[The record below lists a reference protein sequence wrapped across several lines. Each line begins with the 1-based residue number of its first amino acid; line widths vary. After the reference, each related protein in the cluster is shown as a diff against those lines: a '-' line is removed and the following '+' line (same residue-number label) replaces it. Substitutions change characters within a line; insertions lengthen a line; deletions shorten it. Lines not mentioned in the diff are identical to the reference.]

1 MVMTDCVSNFPAKVL
16 NAFAAVSFFGWTPFG
31 KAERLTKVLLD
42 PESSNTLRSL
52 RLRINPMV
60 SVMQIVAGHLFL
72 SNVSDGLLL
81 LLVSSANDCSWTGN
95 LSLIDA
101 IGLDGFKRLTLTLSL
116 LRLLLRPLVRQR
128 LPNLEPKPKLSALTA
143 TVGHLVRRPLR
154 FLRRSFSMLR

>member
-1 MVMTDCVSNFPAKVL
+1 
-16 NAFAAVSFFGWTPFG
+16 
-31 KAERLTKVLLD
+31 
-42 PESSNTLRSL
+42 
-52 RLRINPMV
+52 MV
-60 SVMQIVAGHLFL
+60 SVMQIVAGHSFL
-72 SNVSDGLLL
+72 SNVSDGFLLL
-81 LLVSSANDCSWTGN
+81 SVSSANDCSWTGN

-101 IGLDGFKRLTLTLSL
+101 VGLDGFKRLTLTLSL